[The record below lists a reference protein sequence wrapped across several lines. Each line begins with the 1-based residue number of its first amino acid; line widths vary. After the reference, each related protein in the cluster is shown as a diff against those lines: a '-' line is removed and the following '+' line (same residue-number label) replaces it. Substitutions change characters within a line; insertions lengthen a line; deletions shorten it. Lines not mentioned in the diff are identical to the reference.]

1 MILKVRIVGAILRV
15 VGYWKGAQREHLLYV
30 RRNMRKTKTKNE
42 TKTCGIEWGSEEFWP
57 RPWLGCSIKRADQL
71 HPVDKCG
78 NAHQFLGRLA
88 FPGIIMC
95 QPFGGLGYRFGA
107 QK

>member
-42 TKTCGIEWGSEEFWP
+42 TKTCGI
-57 RPWLGCSIKRADQL
+57 Q
-71 HPVDKCG
+71 
-78 NAHQFLGRLA
+78 
-88 FPGIIMC
+88 
-95 QPFGGLGYRFGA
+95 
-107 QK
+107 